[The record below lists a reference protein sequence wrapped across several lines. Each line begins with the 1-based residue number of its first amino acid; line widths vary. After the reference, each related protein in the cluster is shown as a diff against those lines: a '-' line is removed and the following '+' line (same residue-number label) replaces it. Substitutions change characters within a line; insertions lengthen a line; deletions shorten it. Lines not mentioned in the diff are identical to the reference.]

1 MRTPPRTRPPQW
13 VFWVRRI
20 VAMVL
25 LVVLISLPVRCGKE
39 EPTPAPEP
47 PAVAPAA
54 LGQSQPL
61 EMFIPSVG
69 LRAQFEDGPCRV
81 RADALD
87 PATLDKACVYTASDK
102 PYSLPGPEAED
113 LVVVAGH
120 TGAGVHGVFDQLFDG
135 SSDQHTIHVGDM
147 LYLRT
152 ADSEAAGG
160 KWLSYRATD
169 LHDPVKEVMASDVD
183 IWGDGPRPG
192 RLLTISCIQ
201 PRNIL
206 ADSVR
211 NAVIGWQ
218 FASVLD
224 APPTDTGAK

>member
-1 MRTPPRTRPPQW
+1 M
-13 VFWVRRI
+13 
-20 VAMVL
+20 ALLL
-25 LVVLISLPVRCGKE
+25 LVVLVSLPVRCGKD
-39 EPTPAPEP
+39 EPDPVSEPPVPAP
-47 PAVAPAA
+47 AT
-54 LGQSQPL
+54 LGQSRPL

-87 PATLDKACVYTASDK
+87 PATLDKACVYTASDR
-102 PYSLPGPEAED
+102 PYSLPGPGAED

>member
-1 MRTPPRTRPPQW
+1 M
-13 VFWVRRI
+13 FWLRRI
-20 VAMVL
+20 VALVL
-25 LVVLISLPVRCGKE
+25 LVVLVSLPARCGKE
-39 EPTPAPEP
+39 EPAPAPEP
-47 PAVAPAA
+47 PAEDPAA

-87 PATLDKACVYTASDK
+87 PATLDKACVYTASDR
-102 PYSLPGPEAED
+102 PYSLPGPDAED

-135 SSDQHTIHVGDM
+135 SSDQHTIRVGDV

-218 FASVLD
+218 FSSVLD

>member
-1 MRTPPRTRPPQW
+1 M
-13 VFWVRRI
+13 FWLRRI
-20 VAMVL
+20 VALVL
-25 LVVLISLPVRCGKE
+25 LVVLVSLPARCGKE
-39 EPTPAPEP
+39 EPAPAPEP
-47 PAVAPAA
+47 PAEDPAA

-69 LRAQFEDGPCRV
+69 LRAHFEEGPCRV

-87 PATLDKACVYTASDK
+87 PATLDKACVYTAPEK
-102 PYSLPGPEAED
+102 PYSLPGPGAED

-135 SSDQHTIHVGDM
+135 SSDQHTIRVGDM

-218 FASVLD
+218 FSSVLD